1 MTEELDPRAALALA
15 ERSRERMAER
25 AAAAPGWYTPLYGL
39 GCGGMVAGGSLL
51 AGDGLPRT
59 LGSLLV
65 AVSLLG
71 IAFLYRHWQKTT
83 GLSVNGY
90 RAGATRRIAL
100 CLAAALVGL
109 MLAGMLLNERGLAW
123 APVACG
129 AAAALIAA
137 FASAAWDRAWQ
148 RELRRESKA
157 P

>member
-15 ERSRERMAER
+15 ERTRERMAER
-25 AAAAPGWYTPLYGL
+25 AAAVPGWYAPLYGL
-39 GCGGMVAGGSLL
+39 GCGVLVAGGAML
-51 AGDGLPRT
+51 AGEGLPRT

-71 IAFLYRHWQKTT
+71 VAFLYRHWQKTT

-90 RAGATRRIAL
+90 RAGATRWIAI

-109 MLAGMLLNERGLAW
+109 MLAGMLLSERGLVW

-148 RELRRESKA
+148 AQIRRGEGQ
-157 P
+157 